1 MPAKIVLEDSVVPLP
16 EQFGTDATTGLVTQ
30 ALEPADLRHEVT
42 FLVSLRPSPT
52 RREELEA
59 RIARGETV
67 SPEELADRYGAPA
80 SQRARAR
87 IWVQSE
93 GLAYEGESSDRSGI
107 YVRGRVSDVA
117 ECLGVTFVR
126 VIRDG
131 QSYLAARNA
140 PSIPS
145 ELGDTVRAIVG
156 LQPHRHLEKPRIVR
170 VVGPD
175 ASTTGS
181 GYTVAQI
188 AHAYGADQT
197 GLTGSGQII
206 AILIDTLPKNAD
218 VEQFW
223 KLNGITSR
231 IGRVTKINVPGGTL
245 PPVEGEESLDV
256 EWTSGLAVGADVRV
270 YAAGGLDWVSLD
282 KAIDRLIT
290 DFSTYPTMRQLSI
303 SLGLGETYL
312 ESSGGEV
319 DTQHAKF
326 TNLAALGIN
335 VFVASG
341 DGGSNPDQSGGTS
354 GPLQVDYAASDPSV
368 IGVGGTSLTLDAA
381 GDVVSETGWSQGGG
395 GLSILFTRPTWQKA
409 AGLAS
414 GTARA
419 VPDISCTADPSPGGL
434 TVIDGKAQPV
444 GGTSWATPVCAAFC
458 ALINQARTAAGKG
471 PLPAL
476 GPQLYPLQGT
486 AALRDITRGS
496 NGAYQAGPGYDLV
509 TGLGVFDLPGLVAA
523 LA

>member
-1 MPAKIVLEDSVVPLP
+1 MPDKTTLEDSVVRLP
-16 EQFGTDATTGLVTQ
+16 DQFGTDPVTGLVTQ
-30 ALEPADLRHEVT
+30 ALEPADLDEEVT
-42 FLVSLRPSPT
+42 FLVSLHTSPG

-67 SPEELADRYGAPA
+67 SPEELADRYGAAA
-80 SQRARAR
+80 SRRARVR
-87 IWVQSE
+87 TWVQSE
-93 GLAYEGESSDRSGI
+93 GLTYDGESSDRSGI
-107 YVRGRVSDVA
+107 YVRGTVSDVA
-117 ECLGVTFVR
+117 RCLGVTFVR

-131 QSYLAARNA
+131 ESYLAARDA
-140 PSIPS
+140 PSVPS
-145 ELGDTVRAIVG
+145 DLGDAVRAIVG
-156 LQPHRHLEKPRIVR
+156 LQPYRHPGKPKTARR
-170 VVGPD
+170 RGHHSK
-175 ASTTGS
+175 ATSS
-181 GYTVAQI
+181 GYTVSQI

-206 AILIDTLPKNAD
+206 AILIDTLPTDAD

-223 KLNGITSR
+223 KLNGITSDVS
-231 IGRVTKINVPGGTL
+231 RVTKINVPGGTL

-256 EWTSGLAVGADVRV
+256 EWTSGLAVEADIRV

-290 DFSTYPTMRQLSI
+290 DFSAYPAMRQLSI
-303 SLGLGETYL
+303 SLGLGETYMQ
-312 ESSGGEV
+312 SSAGEV
-319 DTQHAKF
+319 DTQHTRF

-341 DGGSNPDQSGGTS
+341 DGGSNPDQSGGNS

-368 IGVGGTSLTLDAA
+368 IGVGGTSLTLDTT
-381 GDVVSETGWSQGGG
+381 GEVVSETGWTDGGG
-395 GLSILFTRPTWQKA
+395 GLSILFDRPAWQKA
-409 AGLAS
+409 TGLAS
-414 GTARA
+414 GPKRA

-434 TVIDGKAQPV
+434 MVVNGEAQPV

-458 ALINQARTAAGKG
+458 ALVNQARTAAGKA

-486 AALRDITRGS
+486 AALRDITTGS
-496 NGAYQAGPGYDLV
+496 NGAYHAGPGYDLV
-509 TGLGVFDLPGLVAA
+509 TGLGVFDVPGLVSA
-523 LA
+523 LG